1 MECNYCGKEAEFMSS
16 KEFYGRDYGVNMYV
30 CRPCD
35 AYTSTHGKGK
45 TPKGTLATPRLRK
58 LRMTAHSIFD
68 PLWRGKYRRMSRG
81 KAYRWMQ
88 EAMDMTPE
96 QAHIGMMN
104 EEQCQ
109 ELILKLKEFRGIN

>member
-1 MECNYCGKEAEFMSS
+1 MNCNYCGKEAEFMSS

-45 TPKGTLATPRLRK
+45 TPKGTLATARLRQ
-58 LRMTAHSIFD
+58 LRMTAHSLFD
-68 PLWRGKYRRMSRG
+68 PLWCGRKRQMSR
-81 KAYRWMQ
+81 AASYRFLQKLMN
-88 EAMDMTPE
+88 MTSE

-104 EEQCQ
+104 EDQCQ
-109 ELILKLKEFRGIN
+109 ELILKLKEYRGIK